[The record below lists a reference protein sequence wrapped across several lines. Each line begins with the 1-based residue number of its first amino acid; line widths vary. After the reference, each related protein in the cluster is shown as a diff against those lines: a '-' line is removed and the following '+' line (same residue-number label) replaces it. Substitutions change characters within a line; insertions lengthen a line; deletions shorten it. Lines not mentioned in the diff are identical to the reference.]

1 MEKKKPWKTRV
12 ERDVILHDEISKS
25 GVHGGKIIG
34 EKLYILSLI
43 GGIIFLLIGIYAIMS
58 MLFGWGFPVNSATVI
73 LALVVIGIG
82 SLTTLGGY
90 FLYKGD

>member
-43 GGIIFLLIGIYAIMS
+43 GGITFLLIGIYAIMS

>member
-12 ERDVILHDEISKS
+12 ERDVILHDDISKS
-25 GVHGGKIIG
+25 GVHGGKIIA

-43 GGIIFLLIGIYAIMS
+43 GGITFLLIGIWALLN

-73 LALVVIGIG
+73 LVLVVIAIG

-90 FLYKGD
+90 YLYKGD